1 MRVMIHSYY
10 STLITHYSQ
19 MQVWDRKQSFIALG
33 GAILIV
39 AIEGIVLYD
48 LRFSPFYLFAGA
60 IAAALFYYFNM
71 RRYFRRKRA
80 TKVPFPQ
87 EWRSWLERQVPQFA
101 ELSDQEKNRFERDI
115 QIFLVENSITGID
128 TKVDEELRLMV
139 AASAVTLLFGR
150 PEWEYPKLPEILIYP
165 HSFDEEYQ
173 FATHP
178 DQRILVGQMVP
189 QNGIVLSR
197 KDLIRAFENPHA
209 AYHVGLH
216 EFAHAL
222 DLTDGRAEGIPGYLR
237 VGSEKQWYR
246 LIQNELQRVRE
257 RRSVL
262 NPYAGKNTAELFAVA
277 VEHFFQRPEE
287 LKSEHPELYQAL
299 ASFFNQDPAA
309 KNHGGTEAPS

>member
-1 MRVMIHSYY
+1 
-10 STLITHYSQ
+10 
-19 MQVWDRKQSFIALG
+19 
-33 GAILIV
+33 V
-39 AIEGIVLYD
+39 A
-48 LRFSPFYLFAGA
+48 S
-60 IAAALFYYFNM
+60 LFYYLNM
-71 RRYFRRKRA
+71 RRYFRRKSAVRRS
-80 TKVPFPQ
+80 FPE
-87 EWRSWLERQVPQFA
+87 EWRSWLERQVPFFA
-101 ELSDQEKNRFERDI
+101 RLPEKERHHFEQDI
-115 QIFLVENSITGID
+115 QIFLAENAITGIG
-128 TKVDEELRLMV
+128 TTADEELRLMV
-139 AASAVTLLFGR
+139 AVSAVRLLFGR
-150 PEWEYPKLPEILIYP
+150 PEWEYPKLPEIRIYP
-165 HSFDEEYQ
+165 QSFDEEYQ
-173 FATHP
+173 FTSHP

-237 VGSEKQWYR
+237 AGSEKQWYR
-246 LIQNELQRVRE
+246 LIQNELQKVRE

-309 KNHGGTEAPS
+309 LSF